1 MWAFLLIN
9 HRFLHISDTHQDH
22 VQEIRTTQWW
32 IISKMESL
40 QVFWIFPLIVKLGL
54 VSRTLF
60 GLHNRFNNSSSQ
72 LPNFHSRISGA
83 NLRLATNCVLCSYFI
98 LLIQQITILEYLF
111 IYLCIFD
118 ILLFGGGQKHDITY
132 QNKWSRQKIAQNL
145 QVNSGKTV
153 VVGWDE

>member
-72 LPNFHSRISGA
+72 LPNFQSRIAGA

-111 IYLCIFD
+111 IYLFMYIWH
-118 ILLFGGGQKHDITY
+118 ITIWRRAKTRHNLSKQMKWPKKSLKISKLTVAKLL
-132 QNKWSRQKIAQNL
+132 
-145 QVNSGKTV
+145 
-153 VVGWDE
+153 